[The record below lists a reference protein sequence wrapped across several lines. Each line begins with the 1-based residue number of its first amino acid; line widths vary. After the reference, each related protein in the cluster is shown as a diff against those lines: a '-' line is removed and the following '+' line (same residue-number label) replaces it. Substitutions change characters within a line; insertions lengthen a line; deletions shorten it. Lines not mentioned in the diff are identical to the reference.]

1 MGSRR
6 VRFGIGVMVMSLL
19 VVCGCAILQGP
30 LGTAK
35 MEAGVDALVEENF
48 QQLKGYKVGLICNH
62 SALSRKAKHLFDLM
76 RKSENVELVAIF
88 APEHGFRGIA
98 ERKIEHGKEKKT
110 GIPIY
115 SLYGETRRPTPE
127 MFKGI
132 DLLVFD
138 IQDIG
143 ARFYTYI
150 STLAICMEEA
160 AKHDIKF
167 MVLDRPNPIGGL
179 YVDGPIQD
187 PDLYRGFTAYF
198 PMPVTH
204 GMTIGE
210 LAQMFNDYFGIQC
223 DLEVVKMEGWKRSM
237 YFDETGLP
245 WVNPSPNIRNVTE
258 ELLYPGLAMTE
269 GTNVSVGRGTATPF
283 ELYGTPWADAEEL
296 TREMQSRRIPGLAFE
311 PVSFTPDKSRYK
323 DERCNG
329 FRVRI
334 TDREALKIVPAGIH
348 LIDALYKLYPEEYQI
363 DRIRGLVGQQAI
375 IDMIKER
382 KPVEEIV
389 LSWQN
394 DLKEFIKIR
403 QRFLI
408 YRE

>member
-1 MGSRR
+1 MGSRK
-6 VRFGIGVMVMSLL
+6 VWLGIGVILMGLL
-19 VVCGCAILQGP
+19 IVYGCAILTGS

-35 MEAGVDALVEENF
+35 VMPAGDALVQENF
-48 QQLKGYKVGLICNH
+48 QPLKGQRVGFICNH
-62 SALSRKAKHLFDLM
+62 SALSRKGKHLFDLM
-76 RKSENVELVAIF
+76 LKSENVELVAIF

-98 ERKIEHGKEKKT
+98 ERTIEHGKEKKT

-115 SLYGETRRPTPE
+115 SLYGATHRPNPE
-127 MFKGI
+127 MLKGI

-150 STLAICMEEA
+150 STLAMCMEEA

-187 PDLYRGFTAYF
+187 PDLYQGFTAYF
-198 PMPVTH
+198 PMPVVH

-210 LAQMFNDYFGIQC
+210 LALMFNEYFGIQC

-245 WVNPSPNIRNVTE
+245 WVNPSPNIRNVTQE
-258 ELLYPGLAMTE
+258 ILYPGLAMTE

-283 ELYGTPWADAEEL
+283 EVYGTPWADAEEL
-296 TREMQSRRIPGLAFE
+296 TREMQSRQIPGLAFE
-311 PVSFTPDKSRYK
+311 PISFTPDKSRYK

-329 FRVRI
+329 FRVTI
-334 TDREALKIVPAGIH
+334 TDREALRIVPAGIH
-348 LIDALYKLYPEEYQI
+348 LIDALYKLYPEHYEI

-375 IDMIKER
+375 IDMIKAR